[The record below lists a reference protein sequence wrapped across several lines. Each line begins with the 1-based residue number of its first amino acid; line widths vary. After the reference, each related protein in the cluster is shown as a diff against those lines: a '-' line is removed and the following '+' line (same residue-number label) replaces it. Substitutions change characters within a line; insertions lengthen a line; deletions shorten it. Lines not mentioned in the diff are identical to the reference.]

1 MADRIFKRRGI
12 AGEPGVDQR
21 KTAAWL
27 DGVLI
32 NIVEA
37 TRAWRPLQ
45 PGVEQASISRPSQ
58 KMGTELPNRVKVR
71 TARSHGE
78 PA

>member
-45 PGVEQASISRPSQ
+45 PGVEQGQHQQAESEN
-58 KMGTELPNRVKVR
+58 GH
-71 TARSHGE
+71 RSCPTG
-78 PA
+78 